1 MRKNSKEYLTA
12 FLFTVLA
19 LLGII
24 AISMLVYLFY
34 LKWGISG
41 GFVIILLIFFAAIIF
56 SSVFDWLMIKKTMD
70 TIREQSTEEERKIVR
85 EVINGKWDNGQ
96 ERIKKLRSAGYDTER
111 IQRVV
116 NMMLKEP
123 IASNK
128 IIEDDDDWSDF

>member
-70 TIREQSTEEERKIVR
+70 TIREQATEEERKIAR

>member
-56 SSVFDWLMIKKTMD
+56 SSVFDWLMLKKTMD
-70 TIREQSTEEERKIVR
+70 TIREQATEEERKIAR

-128 IIEDDDDWSDF
+128 IIEDDDWSDF